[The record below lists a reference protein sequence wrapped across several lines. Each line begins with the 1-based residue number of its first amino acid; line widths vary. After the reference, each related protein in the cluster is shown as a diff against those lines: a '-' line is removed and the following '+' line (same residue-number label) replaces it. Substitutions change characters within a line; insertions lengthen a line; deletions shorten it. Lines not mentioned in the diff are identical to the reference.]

1 MPKTILLVE
10 DFQDDAILFKLA
22 LNQAGAVNPITTLTT
37 SEEAVSYLQG
47 DPPYNDRSLH
57 PLPTV
62 ICIDLK
68 LNGRDGLHLLGW
80 LNISP
85 RFNDTLVIVLSGY
98 HELKEVRA
106 AYAMG
111 ADSFLSKPIHPKDVE
126 NLIRAYP
133 HYWDFK
139 TIKDL

>member
-10 DFQDDAILFKLA
+10 DFEDDAILFKLA
-22 LNQAGAVNPITTLTT
+22 LNQAGVVNSIITVATT
-37 SEEAVSYLQG
+37 EEAISYLLG
-47 DPPYNDRSLH
+47 DGPYADRTAH

-62 ICIDLK
+62 ICVDLK

-80 LNISP
+80 LNIFP
-85 RFNDTLVIVLSGY
+85 QFNETLVIVLSGY

-106 AYAMG
+106 AYGMG

-133 HYWDFK
+133 QYWDFK
-139 TIKDL
+139 RVDHL